1 LSSWRVRLEEAEREK
16 GGVEREGRL
25 FLSVSLFFS
34 PFFLLLLLADCSL
47 LFPSARPYSKP
58 SCLFLRFFFSSD
70 LFFLFRLELE
80 RGENAAER
88 QQSPMPRGPFPEAR
102 ATRRP

>member
-1 LSSWRVRLEEAEREK
+1 MRLEEAERERAASRGK
-16 GGVEREGRL
+16 GD
-25 FLSVSLFFS
+25 FSFSVSLFFS

-70 LFFLFRLELE
+70 LLFLFRLELE